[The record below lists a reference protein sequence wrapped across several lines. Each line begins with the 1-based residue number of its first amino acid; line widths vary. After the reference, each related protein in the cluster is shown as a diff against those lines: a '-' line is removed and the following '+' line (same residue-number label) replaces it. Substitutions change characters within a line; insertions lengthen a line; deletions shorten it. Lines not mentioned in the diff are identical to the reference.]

1 MDRYALSLDEQKMVL
16 DGSSRLTD
24 KHIEKFHDMLRT
36 NSEFDPRSTL
46 YNQRI
51 ERIREHPR
59 DKPHLQLLHSCE
71 NHRCLNCVGGHWIC
85 CYYDMDAIF
94 IYDSLNNKKLHRVTE
109 TFLRK
114 LFPFFDEVPKYF
126 KRVQCQQNIY
136 DCGVLSIVFAT
147 SVFFK
152 KDLSLL

>member
-136 DCGVLSIVFAT
+136 DWSIINSFCYF
-147 SVFFK
+147 SIF
-152 KDLSLL
+152 

>member
-59 DKPHLQLLHSCE
+59 DKPHL
-71 NHRCLNCVGGHWIC
+71 
-85 CYYDMDAIF
+85 
-94 IYDSLNNKKLHRVTE
+94 
-109 TFLRK
+109 
-114 LFPFFDEVPKYF
+114 
-126 KRVQCQQNIY
+126 
-136 DCGVLSIVFAT
+136 
-147 SVFFK
+147 
-152 KDLSLL
+152 